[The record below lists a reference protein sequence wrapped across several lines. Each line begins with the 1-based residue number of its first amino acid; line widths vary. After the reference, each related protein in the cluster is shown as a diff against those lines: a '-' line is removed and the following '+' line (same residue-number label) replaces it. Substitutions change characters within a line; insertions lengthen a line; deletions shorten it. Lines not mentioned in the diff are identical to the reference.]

1 MTKIDIAFE
10 SSLMTQVLG
19 DLLDK
24 FDDLSEPMND
34 IAAILESAT
43 EGAFEAE
50 ADPVSGAP
58 WPSLSDNYLK
68 ANPKRIGGK
77 MLQASAGGLAAS
89 ISADSGDFWASI
101 GSNKIYAAIHHFGG
115 TDDMPAAPAA
125 VPARPYMGLSAEEQQ
140 SILVIMTDFWS
151 KV

>member
-68 ANPKRIGGK
+68 ANPKRVGGK

-101 GSNKIYAAIHHFGG
+101 GSNKIYAAIQHFGG
-115 TDDMPAAPAA
+115 TDDMPAGPAGI
-125 VPARPYMGLSAEEQQ
+125 PARPYLGVSSDDEQ
-140 SILVIMTDFWS
+140 SILGLLGDYLL
-151 KV
+151 